1 MERTDWKCN
10 DLSFPDV
17 ETTTYAVSTFPLP
30 ITAANTVNL
39 SAAYDMRIKSDDV
52 NFSLRSAINY
62 VDLNTSLL
70 LVPSIVEH

>member
-1 MERTDWKCN
+1 M
-10 DLSFPDV
+10 
-17 ETTTYAVSTFPLP
+17 
-30 ITAANTVNL
+30 AANTVNL